1 MDFFFCWKNF
11 KKCFSIEVIITDKE
25 SLKAL
30 SFNDD
35 VMKFMKEALKV
46 ISTNPRYIFFG
57 LKTLN
62 YQSKAASLRN
72 KKEKEGIHVPPFL
85 FLSITDR
92 CNLNCIGCF
101 AKAHNR
107 KEKKELSTEKISD
120 IITQAKRIGV
130 SLIFIIGG
138 EPLLKKDFFMITR
151 NNEDVIFPV
160 FTNGTLLDDMVFEDF
175 RTQKNII
182 PVLSIEGD
190 QLNTDQR
197 RGKGVFSSLKEL
209 AEKFNKNHIIWG
221 ASITV
226 TKSNY
231 DQVTSNEYIADMLK
245 KGCKLILFIE
255 YVPTSGSDSLVI
267 DQNQREH
274 LAKISKEMKKKFNG
288 IFVSFPGDEKEYGG
302 CLSSGKAFLHISAF
316 GDVEP
321 CPFSPYSDCNINEVS
336 LDEALKS
343 DLLHEIR
350 VNHDKLEETSSGC
363 ALWNNKEWVA
373 SLADHKKHQE

>member
-1 MDFFFCWKNF
+1 MIF
-11 KKCFSIEVIITDKE
+11 TDKE
-25 SLKAL
+25 SLDAV
-30 SFNDD
+30 SFNND
-35 VMKFMKEALKV
+35 VMKFMKESFKV
-46 ISTNPRYIFFG
+46 IITNPRYIFFG
-57 LKTLN
+57 LKALS
-62 YQSKAASLRN
+62 YQLRAASLRN
-72 KKEKEGIHVPPFL
+72 KKEKEGVHVPPFL

-92 CNLNCIGCF
+92 CNLSCIGCF
-101 AKAHNR
+101 AKAHKR
-107 KEKKELSTEKISD
+107 KEKQELSTEKISD
-120 IITQAKRIGV
+120 IVTQANRIGI

-138 EPLLKKDFFMITR
+138 EPLLRKDIFKITR
-151 NNEDVIFPV
+151 NNENIIFPV
-160 FTNGTLLDDMVFEDF
+160 FTNGTLLDEVIFENF
-175 RTQKNII
+175 KTQKNLI

-190 QLNTDQR
+190 QWNTDQR

-209 AEKFNKNHIIWG
+209 SEKFNKNHIIWG

-231 DQVTSNEYIADMLK
+231 DQVTSDEYIDALLK

-267 DQNQREH
+267 DQDQRDH

-343 DLLHEIR
+343 DFLHEIR
-350 VNHDKLEETSSGC
+350 INHDKLEETSSGC
-363 ALWNNKEWVA
+363 ALWNNKDWVA
-373 SLADHKKHQE
+373 SLASQKNHQE